1 MMDDLVILLPS
12 VFNDKRLFVDV
23 IKNIPQV
30 SYLDPL
36 EIAHPNAT
44 HSIDAYCRYPFIYA

>member
-1 MMDDLVILLPS
+1 MDDLVILLPS